1 MTTFWIILVILFLVY
16 LNSKKVRET
25 VNSFFGKKS
34 KRGGFNTGGFGSTK
48 SKSKTYTSSSSSR
61 SSGRN
66 YEKYNHSQSSQYGSS
81 YNDFNDNYY
90 NNENVNSS
98 SYNMF
103 LGKIL
108 EDIKDDFSSNPY
120 SDKFILEEHYV
131 VIGYRFENGRT
142 IKIKNNMTI
151 EDTYQGRGKRA
162 EIKASDLN
170 NFVDF
175 FKILATMS
183 TQRTGRRT
191 NHSYSWNT
199 GSSSGHSNPFE
210 SRRDTTKYT
219 EEQLKYQEKFYKLKK
234 THVARMEQL
243 KGMSKSNPDR
253 PALVNEVNVVKRK
266 MKVYFEKSGL
276 KLKRTRRQE
285 SKC

>member
-25 VNSFFGKKS
+25 VNSFFGRKS
-34 KRGGFNTGGFGSTK
+34 KRGGFNKGGFDSKK
-48 SKSKTYTSSSSSR
+48 SRTYTSSGSSSSR

-81 YNDFNDNYY
+81 YNDFNNNYY
-90 NNENVNSS
+90 NDENVNSS

-120 SDKFILEEHYV
+120 LDKFILEEHYV

-162 EIKASDLN
+162 EIKPSDLN

-175 FKILATMS
+175 FKILANIS
-183 TQRTGRRT
+183 TQRNGRRS
-191 NHSYSWNT
+191 NNNYSWNT

-210 SRRDTTKYT
+210 KRDTTKYT

-234 THVARMEQL
+234 THDARMAQL
-243 KGMSKSNPDR
+243 NGMSKSNPDR
-253 PALVNEVNVVKRK
+253 PALVNEINVVKRK

-276 KLKRTRRQE
+276 KLKRKRRQE